1 MARILIVED
10 EVLINKHIT
19 DELTYIGHKCSSA
32 FDGEE
37 ALNLINSNT
46 FDLIILDVMLPKIS
60 GFELMRYINIKKIP
74 VIFVTAKS
82 DLNDRLNGLD
92 LGADDYI
99 VKPFEMPELLARVR
113 VVLRRT
119 NRSEQFFP
127 IDDLMIDFESQKVF
141 KGDEEI
147 KLTAKE
153 FAVLDMFITNK
164 NCVLTREQILD
175 NVWAYNY
182 EGETAQVIDVYVQH
196 LRKKL
201 GLKNRIKAIYGVGY
215 RFEL

>member
-10 EVLINKHIT
+10 EVLINKHVT

-37 ALNLINSNT
+37 ALDFITNNT

-60 GFELMRYINIKKIP
+60 GFELMKHIKKIP

-182 EGETAQVIDVYVQH
+182 EGETSQVIDVYVQH

>member
-1 MARILIVED
+1 MARVLIVED

-37 ALNLINSNT
+37 ALDLINSNT

-60 GFELMRYINIKKIP
+60 GFELMKYIKKIP

-141 KGDEEI
+141 RGEEEI

>member
-37 ALNLINSNT
+37 ALDLINSNT

-60 GFELMRYINIKKIP
+60 GFELMKYIKKIP

-175 NVWAYNY
+175 NVWSYNY
-182 EGETAQVIDVYVQH
+182 EGETSQVIDVYVQH

>member
-10 EVLINKHIT
+10 EVLINKHVT

-37 ALNLINSNT
+37 ALDFITNNT

-60 GFELMRYINIKKIP
+60 GFELMKHIKKVP

-82 DLNDRLNGLD
+82 DLNDRLNGLE

-127 IDDLMIDFESQKVF
+127 LDDLMIDFESQKVF
-141 KGDEEI
+141 RGDEEI

-175 NVWAYNY
+175 NVWSYNY

>member
-32 FDGEE
+32 FDGEK
-37 ALNLINSNT
+37 ALDLINSNT

-60 GFELMRYINIKKIP
+60 GFELMKYIKKIP

-141 KGDEEI
+141 KDDEEI

-175 NVWAYNY
+175 NVWSYNY

>member
-10 EVLINKHIT
+10 EILINKHMT
-19 DELTYIGHKCSSA
+19 DELTYIGHKCACA

-37 ALNLINSNT
+37 ALELIDVHT

-60 GFELMRYINIKKIP
+60 GFELIKYIKKTP

-82 DLNDRLNGLD
+82 DLNNRLKGLN

-119 NRSEQFFP
+119 GRGEQFFP
-127 IDDLMIDFESQKVF
+127 LDDLLIDFDSQKVL
-141 KGDEEI
+141 KGGEEI

-153 FAVLDMFITNK
+153 FAILDMFITNK
-164 NCVLTREQILD
+164 NCVLSREQILD
-175 NVWAYNY
+175 VVWAYNF

-201 GLKNRIKAIYGVGY
+201 GLKNRIKAVYGVGY

>member
-37 ALNLINSNT
+37 ALALINSNAY
-46 FDLIILDVMLPKIS
+46 DLIILDVMLPKIS
-60 GFELMRYINIKKIP
+60 GFELMKHIKKIP

-141 KGDEEI
+141 RGDEEI

-153 FAVLDMFITNK
+153 FAVLNMFITNK

-175 NVWAYNY
+175 SVWAYNY
-182 EGETAQVIDVYVQH
+182 EGETSQVIDVYVQH

>member
-1 MARILIVED
+1 MARVLVVED

-19 DELTYIGHKCSSA
+19 DELTYIGHKCLST

-37 ALNLINSNT
+37 ALELINSNT

-60 GFELMRYINIKKIP
+60 GFELMKHIKKIP

-82 DLNDRLNGLD
+82 DLNDRLNGLE

-119 NRSEQFFP
+119 NRSERFFP
-127 IDDLMIDFESQKVF
+127 LDDLMIDFESQKVF
-141 KGDEEI
+141 KDDEEI

-175 NVWAYNY
+175 SVWAYNY
-182 EGETAQVIDVYVQH
+182 EGETTQVIDVYVQH

-201 GLKNRIKAIYGVGY
+201 GLKNRLKAIYGVGY

>member
-1 MARILIVED
+1 MS
-10 EVLINKHIT
+10 
-19 DELTYIGHKCSSA
+19 KCSSA

-37 ALNLINSNT
+37 ALALINSNAY
-46 FDLIILDVMLPKIS
+46 DLIILDVMLPKIS
-60 GFELMRYINIKKIP
+60 GFELMKHIKKIP

-82 DLNDRLNGLD
+82 DLNDRLNGLE

-127 IDDLMIDFESQKVF
+127 LDDLMIDFESQKVF
-141 KGDEEI
+141 RGDEEI

-175 NVWAYNY
+175 SVWAYNY
-182 EGETAQVIDVYVQH
+182 EGETDKVVDVYVQH

-201 GLKNRIKAIYGVGY
+201 GLKNRLKAIYGVGY

>member
-60 GFELMRYINIKKIP
+60 GFELMKHIKKVP

-182 EGETAQVIDVYVQH
+182 EGETSQVIDVYVQH

>member
-10 EVLINKHIT
+10 ELLINRHIT

-32 FDGEE
+32 FDGGE
-37 ALNLINSNT
+37 ALELINGNA

-60 GFELMRYINIKKIP
+60 GFELMKHIKKVP

-82 DLNDRLNGLD
+82 DLDDRLNGLE

-113 VVLRRT
+113 AVLRRT

-127 IDDLMIDFESQKVF
+127 LDDLMIDFESQKVF
-141 KGDEEI
+141 RGDEEI

-164 NCVLTREQILD
+164 NCVLSRDQILD
-175 NVWAYNY
+175 GVWAYSY
-182 EGETAQVIDVYVQH
+182 EGDTEKVVDVYVQH

-201 GLKNRIKAIYGVGY
+201 GLKNRIQTIYGVGY

>member
-32 FDGEE
+32 FDGEK
-37 ALNLINSNT
+37 ALDLINSNT

-60 GFELMRYINIKKIP
+60 GFELMKYIKKIP

-141 KGDEEI
+141 KDDEEI

-175 NVWAYNY
+175 SVWAYNY
-182 EGETAQVIDVYVQH
+182 EGETTQVIDVYVQH

-201 GLKNRIKAIYGVGY
+201 GLKNRLKAVYGVGY

>member
-10 EVLINKHIT
+10 EVLINKHVT

-37 ALNLINSNT
+37 ALNFITNNT

-60 GFELMRYINIKKIP
+60 GFELMKHIKKVP

-82 DLNDRLNGLD
+82 DLNDRLNGLE

-127 IDDLMIDFESQKVF
+127 LDDLMIDFESQKVF
-141 KGDEEI
+141 RGDEEI

-182 EGETAQVIDVYVQH
+182 EGDTEKVVDVYVQH

-201 GLKNRIKAIYGVGY
+201 GLKNRIKTIYSVGY

>member
-1 MARILIVED
+1 MARVLIVED

-37 ALNLINSNT
+37 ALHFITHNT
-46 FDLIILDVMLPKIS
+46 FDLIILDVMLPKLS
-60 GFELMRYINIKKIP
+60 GFELIKLIKKTP

-82 DLNDRLNGLD
+82 ALDDRLYGLN

-99 VKPFEMPELLARVR
+99 VKPFEMPELLARVK

-141 KGDEEI
+141 KGEKEI

-175 NVWAYNY
+175 SVWASGY
-182 EGETAQVIDVYVQH
+182 EGESDRVVDVYVQH
-196 LRKKL
+196 LRNKL
-201 GLKNRIKAIYGVGY
+201 GLKNRLQAVYGVGY
-215 RFEL
+215 RFTL

>member
-1 MARILIVED
+1 MARVLIVED

-37 ALNLINSNT
+37 ALDLINSNT

-60 GFELMRYINIKKIP
+60 GFELMKYIKKIP

-141 KGDEEI
+141 KDDEEI

-175 NVWAYNY
+175 SVWAYNY
-182 EGETAQVIDVYVQH
+182 EGETTQVIDVYVQH

-201 GLKNRIKAIYGVGY
+201 GLKNRLKAVYGVGY

>member
-37 ALNLINSNT
+37 ALDLINSNT

-60 GFELMRYINIKKIP
+60 GFELMKYIKKIP

-175 NVWAYNY
+175 NVWSYNY

>member
-19 DELTYIGHKCSSA
+19 DELTYIGHKCLSA

-37 ALNLINSNT
+37 ALDLINSNT

-60 GFELMRYINIKKIP
+60 GFELMKYIKKIP

-182 EGETAQVIDVYVQH
+182 EGETSQVIDVYVQH

>member
-1 MARILIVED
+1 MARVLVVED

-19 DELTYIGHKCSSA
+19 DELTYIGHKCLSA
-32 FDGEE
+32 FDGKE
-37 ALNLINSNT
+37 ALELINSNT

-60 GFELMRYINIKKIP
+60 GFELMKHIKKIP

-82 DLNDRLNGLD
+82 DLNDRLNGLE

-127 IDDLMIDFESQKVF
+127 LDDLMIDFESQKVF
-141 KGDEEI
+141 KDDEEI

-175 NVWAYNY
+175 SVWAYNY
-182 EGETAQVIDVYVQH
+182 EGETTQVIDVYVQH

-201 GLKNRIKAIYGVGY
+201 GLKNRLKAIYGVGY

>member
-1 MARILIVED
+1 MARVLIVED

-37 ALNLINSNT
+37 ALDLINSNT

-60 GFELMRYINIKKIP
+60 GFELMKYIMKIP

-127 IDDLMIDFESQKVF
+127 LDDLMIDFESQKVF
-141 KGDEEI
+141 RGEEEI

-175 NVWAYNY
+175 NVWSYNY

>member
-1 MARILIVED
+1 MARVLIVED

-37 ALNLINSNT
+37 ALNLINSNAY
-46 FDLIILDVMLPKIS
+46 DLIILDVMLPKIS
-60 GFELMRYINIKKIP
+60 GFELMKHIKKIP

-82 DLNDRLNGLD
+82 DLNDRLNGLE

-127 IDDLMIDFESQKVF
+127 LDDLMIDFESQKVF
-141 KGDEEI
+141 KDGEEI

-175 NVWAYNY
+175 SVWAYNY
-182 EGETAQVIDVYVQH
+182 EGETTQVIDVYVQH

>member
-1 MARILIVED
+1 MARVLVVED

-19 DELTYIGHKCSSA
+19 DELTYIGHKCLSA
-32 FDGEE
+32 FDGKE
-37 ALNLINSNT
+37 ALELINSNT

-60 GFELMRYINIKKIP
+60 GFELMKYIKKIP

-82 DLNDRLNGLD
+82 DLNDRLNGLE

-127 IDDLMIDFESQKVF
+127 LDDLMIDFESQKVF
-141 KGDEEI
+141 KDDEEI

-175 NVWAYNY
+175 SVWAYNY
-182 EGETAQVIDVYVQH
+182 EGETTQVIDVYVQH

-201 GLKNRIKAIYGVGY
+201 GLKNRLKAVYGVGY

>member
-10 EVLINKHIT
+10 EVLINKHVT

-37 ALNLINSNT
+37 ALELINSNT

-60 GFELMRYINIKKIP
+60 GFELMKHIKKIP

-141 KGDEEI
+141 RGDEEI

-175 NVWAYNY
+175 SVWAYNY
-182 EGETAQVIDVYVQH
+182 EGETSQGIDVYVQH

>member
-1 MARILIVED
+1 MARVLIVED

-37 ALNLINSNT
+37 ALDFITHNT

-60 GFELMRYINIKKIP
+60 GFELIKLIKKTP

-82 DLNDRLNGLD
+82 ALDDRLYGLN

-99 VKPFEMPELLARVR
+99 VKPFEMPELLARVK

-141 KGDEEI
+141 KGEKEI

-175 NVWAYNY
+175 SVWASGY
-182 EGETAQVIDVYVQH
+182 EGESDRVVDVYGQH
-196 LRKKL
+196 LRNKL
-201 GLKNRIKAIYGVGY
+201 GLKSRLQAVYGVGY
-215 RFEL
+215 RFTL

>member
-1 MARILIVED
+1 MARVLIVED

-37 ALNLINSNT
+37 ALDLINSNT

-60 GFELMRYINIKKIP
+60 GFELMKYIKKIP

-182 EGETAQVIDVYVQH
+182 EGETSQVIDVYVQH

>member
-60 GFELMRYINIKKIP
+60 GFELMKYIKKIP

-141 KGDEEI
+141 KDGEEI

-175 NVWAYNY
+175 SVWAYNY
-182 EGETAQVIDVYVQH
+182 EGETTQVIDVYVQH

>member
-32 FDGEE
+32 FDGEK
-37 ALNLINSNT
+37 ALDLINSNT

-60 GFELMRYINIKKIP
+60 GFELMKYIKKIP

-82 DLNDRLNGLD
+82 DLNDRLNGLE

-127 IDDLMIDFESQKVF
+127 LDDLMIDFESQKVF
-141 KGDEEI
+141 KDDEEI

-175 NVWAYNY
+175 SVWAYNY

>member
-1 MARILIVED
+1 MARVLIVED

-37 ALNLINSNT
+37 ALDLINSNT

-60 GFELMRYINIKKIP
+60 GFELMKYIKKIP

-127 IDDLMIDFESQKVF
+127 LDDLMIDFESQKVF
-141 KGDEEI
+141 RGEEEI

-175 NVWAYNY
+175 NVWSYNY
-182 EGETAQVIDVYVQH
+182 EGETTQVIDVYVQH

>member
-1 MARILIVED
+1 MARVLIVED

-19 DELTYIGHKCSSA
+19 DELTYIGHKCLSA

-37 ALNLINSNT
+37 ALDLINGNT

-60 GFELMRYINIKKIP
+60 GFELMKHIKKTP

-127 IDDLMIDFESQKVF
+127 LDDLMIDFESQKVF
-141 KGDEEI
+141 RGDEEI

-175 NVWAYNY
+175 SVWAYNY
-182 EGETAQVIDVYVQH
+182 EGETTQVIDVYVQH

-201 GLKNRIKAIYGVGY
+201 GLKNRIKAVYGVGY

>member
-10 EVLINKHIT
+10 EALINKHMT
-19 DELTYIGHKCSSA
+19 DELTCIGHKCSSA

-37 ALNLINSNT
+37 ALELITENI
-46 FDLIILDVMLPKIS
+46 FDLIILDVMLPKLS
-60 GFELMRYINIKKIP
+60 GFELIGFIKKTP

-82 DLNDRLNGLD
+82 ELDDRLYGLN

-99 VKPFEMPELLARVR
+99 VKPFAMPELLARVR

-119 NRSEQFFP
+119 GKGEQFFSL
-127 IDDLMIDFESQKVF
+127 DDLLIDFDSQKVYR
-141 KGDEEI
+141 GEQEI

-153 FAVLDMFITNK
+153 FSILDMFITNK
-164 NCVLTREQILD
+164 NCVLSREQILD
-175 NVWAYNY
+175 VVWAYNFD
-182 EGETAQVIDVYVQH
+182 GETTQVIDVYVQH

-201 GLKNRIKAIYGVGY
+201 GLKERIKAIYGVGY

>member
-10 EVLINKHIT
+10 EVLINKHVT

-37 ALNLINSNT
+37 ALDFITNNT

-60 GFELMRYINIKKIP
+60 GFELMKHIKKMP

-82 DLNDRLNGLD
+82 DLNDRLNGLE

-141 KGDEEI
+141 RGAEEI

-182 EGETAQVIDVYVQH
+182 EGDTEKVVDVYVQH

-201 GLKNRIKAIYGVGY
+201 GLKNRIKTIYSVGY

>member
-1 MARILIVED
+1 MARVLIVED

-37 ALNLINSNT
+37 ALDLINSNT

-60 GFELMRYINIKKIP
+60 GFELMKYIKKIP

-175 NVWAYNY
+175 NVWSYNY

>member
-1 MARILIVED
+1 MARVLVVED

-37 ALNLINSNT
+37 ALDLINSNT

-60 GFELMRYINIKKIP
+60 GFELMKYIKKIP

-82 DLNDRLNGLD
+82 DLNDRLNGLE

-127 IDDLMIDFESQKVF
+127 LDDLMIDFESQKVF
-141 KGDEEI
+141 KDGEEI

-175 NVWAYNY
+175 SVWAYNY
-182 EGETAQVIDVYVQH
+182 EGETTQVIDVYVQH

-201 GLKNRIKAIYGVGY
+201 GLKNRLKAVYGVGY

>member
-10 EVLINKHIT
+10 EVLINKHVT

-37 ALNLINSNT
+37 ALDFITNNT

-60 GFELMRYINIKKIP
+60 GFELMKHIKKVP

-82 DLNDRLNGLD
+82 DLNDRLNGLE

-141 KGDEEI
+141 RGAEEI

-182 EGETAQVIDVYVQH
+182 EGDTEKVVDVYVQH

-201 GLKNRIKAIYGVGY
+201 GLKNRIKTIYSVGY

>member
-37 ALNLINSNT
+37 ALDLINSNT

-60 GFELMRYINIKKIP
+60 GFELMKYIKKIP

-182 EGETAQVIDVYVQH
+182 EGETSQVIDVYVQH

>member
-1 MARILIVED
+1 MARVLVVED

-19 DELTYIGHKCSSA
+19 DELTYIGHKCLSA

-60 GFELMRYINIKKIP
+60 GFELMKYIKKIP

-82 DLNDRLNGLD
+82 DLNDRLNGLE

-127 IDDLMIDFESQKVF
+127 LDDLMIDFESQKVF
-141 KGDEEI
+141 RCDEEI

-175 NVWAYNY
+175 SVWAYNY
-182 EGETAQVIDVYVQH
+182 EGETTQVIDVYVQH

-201 GLKNRIKAIYGVGY
+201 GLKNRLKAVYGVGY

>member
-1 MARILIVED
+1 MARVLIVED

-19 DELTYIGHKCSSA
+19 DELTYIGHKCLSA

-37 ALNLINSNT
+37 ALKLINSNT

-60 GFELMRYINIKKIP
+60 GFELMKYIKKVP

-82 DLNDRLNGLD
+82 DLNYRLNGLD

-127 IDDLMIDFESQKVF
+127 VDDLMIDFESQKVF

-175 NVWAYNY
+175 SVWAYNY
-182 EGETAQVIDVYVQH
+182 EGETSQVIDVYVQH

>member
-1 MARILIVED
+1 MARVLIVED

-37 ALNLINSNT
+37 ALDLINSNT

-60 GFELMRYINIKKIP
+60 GFELMKLIKKTP

-82 DLNDRLNGLD
+82 ALDDRLYGLN

-99 VKPFEMPELLARVR
+99 VKPFEMPELLARVK

-141 KGDEEI
+141 KGEKEI

-175 NVWAYNY
+175 SVWASGY
-182 EGETAQVIDVYVQH
+182 EGESDRVVDVYVQH
-196 LRKKL
+196 LRNKL
-201 GLKNRIKAIYGVGY
+201 GLKNRLQAVYGVGY
-215 RFEL
+215 RFTL

>member
-1 MARILIVED
+1 MARVLIVED

-37 ALNLINSNT
+37 ALNFINSNT

-60 GFELMRYINIKKIP
+60 GFELMKHIKKIP

-127 IDDLMIDFESQKVF
+127 LDDLMIDFESQKVF
-141 KGDEEI
+141 RGGEEI
-147 KLTAKE
+147 NLTAKE

-175 NVWAYNY
+175 SVWAYNY
-182 EGETAQVIDVYVQH
+182 EGETTQVIDVYVQH

>member
-10 EVLINKHIT
+10 EVLINKHVT

-37 ALNLINSNT
+37 ALELINSNT

-60 GFELMRYINIKKIP
+60 GFELMKHIKKVP

-82 DLNDRLNGLD
+82 DLNDRLNGLE

-113 VVLRRT
+113 ALLRRT

-175 NVWAYNY
+175 SVWSYNY

-201 GLKNRIKAIYGVGY
+201 GLKNRLKAIYGVGY